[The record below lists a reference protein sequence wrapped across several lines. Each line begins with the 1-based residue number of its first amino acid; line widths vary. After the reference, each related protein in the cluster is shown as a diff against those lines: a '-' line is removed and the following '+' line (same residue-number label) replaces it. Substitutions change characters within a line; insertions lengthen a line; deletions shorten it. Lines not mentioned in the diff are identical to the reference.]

1 MDLNALYPSNYLK
14 ASDLQGREV
23 TVTIDRVVVEK
34 LGQDDK
40 PIMYFQGKQKGVVL
54 NKTNA
59 TNIGSVY
66 GSETTAWTGKKV
78 TLFPAW
84 VDFQGKSVQA
94 IRIRPA
100 FDQQAQA
107 PQPVPQQQPTQPQ
120 YPPQSQTGNGGL
132 PSDQIPF

>member
-1 MDLNALYPSNYLK
+1 MNLNQLYPSNYLK
-14 ASDLQGREV
+14 AEDLQGREV

-34 LGQDDK
+34 LGQDEK

-66 GSETTAWTGKKV
+66 GGETTAWTGKKV

-107 PQPVPQQQPTQPQ
+107 PQPAPVAA
-120 YPPQSQTGNGGL
+120 PPPPSSAMGVSL
-132 PSDQIPF
+132 PNDSIPF

>member
-1 MDLNALYPSNYLK
+1 MNLNQLYPSNYLK
-14 ASDLQGREV
+14 AEDLQGREV

-34 LGQDDK
+34 LGQDEK

-100 FDQQAQA
+100 FDGQAQQPVQQPQAA
-107 PQPVPQQQPTQPQ
+107 PQPMPPTQ
-120 YPPQSQTGNGGL
+120 SMGTSM

>member
-1 MDLNALYPSNYLK
+1 MNLNQLYPSNYLK
-14 ASDLQGREV
+14 AEDLQGREV

-66 GSETTAWTGKKV
+66 GGETTAWTGKKV

-100 FDQQAQA
+100 FDQQAQQ
-107 PQPVPQQQPTQPQ
+107 QPVPQPVAAPVS
-120 YPPQSQTGNGGL
+120 PPQSMGASM